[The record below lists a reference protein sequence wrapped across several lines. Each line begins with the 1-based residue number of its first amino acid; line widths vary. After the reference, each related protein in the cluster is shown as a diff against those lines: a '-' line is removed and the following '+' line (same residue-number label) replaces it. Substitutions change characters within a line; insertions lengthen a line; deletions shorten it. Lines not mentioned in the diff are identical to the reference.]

1 MILRDIRGTVRLMR
15 SRPAMTTAIVVM
27 LALGIGATT
36 AIFSV
41 VYGVLLKPLPFP
53 EADRIVQIWGSL
65 PSRGIARTSLTEAN
79 FWDLRDMNQSLAEF
93 GAFHD
98 ANFTLTGLETPERV
112 TGAIVSAGFFRSL
125 GVRAIAGRIFEPGED
140 ENRAASNRALLSH
153 ALWTRRFGSDP
164 GIVGRAITLDGRSYE
179 VVGVLPAGS
188 PWLDAA
194 EVFVPLVR
202 RPDANRGSWE
212 YVGIGRLK
220 PNVTFHA
227 ALADLQR
234 VGRELESRYP
244 ENKGLGITM
253 ETSQFWIASDQLRR
267 TLWMLLGS
275 VGLLLLIACVNVTN
289 LLLARASA
297 GAREFAVRAALGA
310 SRMDLIRE
318 RLTESLLYS
327 VAGTAVGWIVATW
340 MLGVLKSANPG
351 GIPRLA
357 DVTLNPAVMLFAS
370 AAALAVGLLT
380 GLVPAWRTPL
390 TNIVSTLRD
399 GSRGTAGDPGQ
410 SRLRNLF
417 VGAQVALSLVLL
429 IGAGLLVRS
438 LVHVLGVDR
447 GFQTE
452 QRLLATVSM
461 PGAYPVERRA
471 QIATEVLARLAA
483 APQIVSVAAVSGR
496 PLSRGSTGL
505 GVVAADHDRP
515 DASVPWATWRLVTK
529 DYFKAMG
536 LSLVAGRTF
545 TEEDLIEKPWR
556 AIISKRLADFL
567 WPGENP
573 VGKTAILWKGQG
585 NRRGEVIGV
594 VSDMRE
600 RGLESDPTFAVYF
613 PAYGAL
619 GATTLQLVMHT
630 RGRPEDAAPLLRS
643 IVAEIDRTLPVSGF
657 RTLEEIVTQSVATR
671 RFTMLLLV
679 VFAGLALALALAGIY
694 GVLAYSIARRTS
706 ELAVRIALGAEHR
719 RILRLVVV
727 EGMRPVMA
735 GAAVGLATTYWSS
748 QLVSSLLFGVPPHDP
763 ATYATIFGV
772 LIAVAAL
779 ACYVPA
785 RRVLRVDPVIAL
797 RAE

>member
-1 MILRDIRGTVRLMR
+1 
-15 SRPAMTTAIVVM
+15 
-27 LALGIGATT
+27 
-36 AIFSV
+36 
-41 VYGVLLKPLPFP
+41 
-53 EADRIVQIWGSL
+53 
-65 PSRGIARTSLTEAN
+65 
-79 FWDLRDMNQSLAEF
+79 
-93 GAFHD
+93 
-98 ANFTLTGLETPERV
+98 
-112 TGAIVSAGFFRSL
+112 
-125 GVRAIAGRIFEPGED
+125 
-140 ENRAASNRALLSH
+140 
-153 ALWTRRFGSDP
+153 
-164 GIVGRAITLDGRSYE
+164 
-179 VVGVLPAGS
+179 
-188 PWLDAA
+188 
-194 EVFVPLVR
+194 
-202 RPDANRGSWE
+202 
-212 YVGIGRLK
+212 
-220 PNVTFHA
+220 
-227 ALADLQR
+227 
-234 VGRELESRYP
+234 
-244 ENKGLGITM
+244 
-253 ETSQFWIASDQLRR
+253 
-267 TLWMLLGS
+267 
-275 VGLLLLIACVNVTN
+275 
-289 LLLARASA
+289 
-297 GAREFAVRAALGA
+297 
-310 SRMDLIRE
+310 
-318 RLTESLLYS
+318 
-327 VAGTAVGWIVATW
+327 
-340 MLGVLKSANPG
+340 
-351 GIPRLA
+351 
-357 DVTLNPAVMLFAS
+357 
-370 AAALAVGLLT
+370 
-380 GLVPAWRTPL
+380 
-390 TNIVSTLRD
+390 
-399 GSRGTAGDPGQ
+399 
-410 SRLRNLF
+410 
-417 VGAQVALSLVLL
+417 
-429 IGAGLLVRS
+429 
-438 LVHVLGVDR
+438 
-447 GFQTE
+447 
-452 QRLLATVSM
+452 
-461 PGAYPVERRA
+461 
-471 QIATEVLARLAA
+471 
-483 APQIVSVAAVSGR
+483 
-496 PLSRGSTGL
+496 
-505 GVVAADHDRP
+505 
-515 DASVPWATWRLVTK
+515 VTK